1 MKDNKEVKI
10 VSQLIDGDEKAVDWI
25 VSNYRLRLLNFIQQS
40 LPKEEDVESLVQE
53 VFLII
58 WNKRKTLKQD
68 ASLEAFIFTVA
79 RNLMIDHMRKL
90 IRQRKY
96 IEETIAS
103 SQDID
108 DSTVESIEYK
118 EVEQQVFKCIEELPA
133 KGREIFMLNKM
144 EGMSYKAIA
153 QMLGISEHTVNAHMY
168 NSTKILKKNLKEL
181 ICLLIVLLAAG

>member
-10 VSQLIDGDEKAVDWI
+10 VSQLIDGDEKAVAWI
-25 VSNYRLRLLNFIQQS
+25 VSNYRLHLLNFIQQS
-40 LPKEEDVESLVQE
+40 LPKEEDAESLVQE

-58 WNKRKTLKQD
+58 WNKRKTLKQG

-118 EVEQQVFKCIEELPA
+118 EVEQQVFKCIGELPD
-133 KGREIFMLNKM
+133 KGREIFLLNKI
-144 EGMSYKAIA
+144 EGMSYNAIA
-153 QMLGISEHTVNAHMY
+153 NMLGISEHTVNAHMY
-168 NSTKILKKNLKEL
+168 SSTKILKKNLKEL
-181 ICLLIVLLAAG
+181 ICLLIVLLVVG

>member
-10 VSQLIDGDEKAVDWI
+10 VSQLIDGEEKAVAWI

-40 LPKEEDVESLVQE
+40 LPKEEDAESLVQE

-58 WNKRKTLKQD
+58 WNKRKTLKKD
-68 ASLEAFIFTVA
+68 ASLDAFIFTVA
-79 RNLMIDHMRKL
+79 KNLMIDHMRKL

-96 IEETIAS
+96 IEETITTS
-103 SQDID
+103 PNVD
-108 DSTVESIEYK
+108 DSTVELLEYK
-118 EVEQQVFKCIEELPA
+118 EVEQQVFKYIEELPA
-133 KGREIFMLNKM
+133 KGKEIFMLNKI

-168 NSTKILKKNLKEL
+168 NSTKFLKSSLKGLMCVL
-181 ICLLIVLLAAG
+181 IALLLIV